1 MVGIVSDPALFMSH
15 DTGGYHPE
23 APLRVQY
30 IHTIFSGKDPDI
42 LMVEPVQATIDD
54 LRLNHSRSH
63 IERVKRSSVPGRMVD
78 LDPDTVS
85 SEDSYDT
92 ALYAAG
98 SLTRLVQMALDKEIA
113 SGFAAVRPPGHHAT
127 EDDAMGFCLFNNVA
141 VAAWKAIRGFGVK
154 KVLIVDFDVHHGNG
168 TQDSFYGSRDVL
180 YFSSHQYPFY
190 PGTGR
195 LHETG
200 SRGAEG
206 YTVNCPLRG
215 GKHDGEFMAVYRR
228 VLVPVIES
236 FDPGIILVSA
246 GFDAHAADPI
256 GGMQV
261 STNGFAALAALI
273 MEAAGRIESPVVYA
287 LEGGYNLN
295 ALRESVKA
303 IVDVMKGGPAP
314 RIEETP
320 FHELDEIIGV
330 HSRYWPL

>member
-1 MVGIVSDPALFMSH
+1 MIGIVSDPTLFMRH

-23 APLRVQY
+23 SPMRVQY

-42 LMVEPVQATIDD
+42 LMVEPVRASADD
-54 LRLNHSRSH
+54 IRLNHSRTH
-63 IERVKRSSVPGRMVD
+63 IDRVVRSCMPGRLVD

-92 ALYAAG
+92 ALHAAG
-98 SLTRLVQMALDKEIA
+98 SVIRLVQMALSGEIS

-127 EDDAMGFCLFNNVA
+127 HDDAMGFCLFNNVA
-141 VAAWKAIRGFGVK
+141 IAARKAMRSLGVK

-195 LHETG
+195 LSEIG
-200 SRGAEG
+200 SGGAEG
-206 YTVNCPLRG
+206 FTVNCPLRG
-215 GKHDGEFMAVYRR
+215 GRHDGEFLSAYRR
-228 VLVPVIES
+228 VLVPIIEA
-236 FDPGIILVSA
+236 FEPGLVLVSA
-246 GFDAHAADPI
+246 GFDAHAMDPI

-261 STNGFAALAALI
+261 SSRGFAALAGLI
-273 MEAAGRIESPVVYA
+273 MDAAARVRSPVVYV

-295 ALRESVKA
+295 ALRDSVQA
-303 IVDVMKGGPAP
+303 VVDVMKGGPAP
-314 RIEETP
+314 VIEETP

-330 HSRYWPL
+330 HSRHWPV